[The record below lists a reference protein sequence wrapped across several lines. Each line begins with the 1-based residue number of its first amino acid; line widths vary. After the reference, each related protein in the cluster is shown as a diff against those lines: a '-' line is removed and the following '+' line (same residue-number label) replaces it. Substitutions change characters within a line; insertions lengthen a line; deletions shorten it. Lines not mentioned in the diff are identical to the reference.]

1 MRKSDSCKGLHE
13 PELPCVAGA
22 LVAGMGSEPRVAEL
36 EKQLATLQEDFDDYQ
51 ATSTEVQQELE
62 SEIDEVG
69 PRWPG
74 ADVF

>member
-1 MRKSDSCKGLHE
+1 
-13 PELPCVAGA
+13 
-22 LVAGMGSEPRVAEL
+22 MGSEPRVAEL